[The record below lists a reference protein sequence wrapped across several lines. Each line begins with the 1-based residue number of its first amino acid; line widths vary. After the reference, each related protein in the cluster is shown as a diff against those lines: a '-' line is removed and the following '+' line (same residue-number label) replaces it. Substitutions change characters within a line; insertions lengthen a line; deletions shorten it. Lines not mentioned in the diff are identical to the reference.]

1 MATEPKAREQE
12 PKELDVSIAQD
23 IKSSSFSTQTEYH
36 PQTRWQKV
44 QEVIWDGGNRS
55 AEERALVQRL
65 DIFILSWATFGYFI
79 RLLDSGNITNAYV
92 SGMKEDLG
100 FKGNQYN
107 LLSTFFTCGY
117 LVGQI
122 PSQFLLTRSIYPINF
137 ILPYAILTDM

>member
-1 MATEPKAREQE
+1 MATEPTARDPE
-12 PKELDVSIAQD
+12 PKELNISIAQD
-23 IKSSSFSTQTEYH
+23 TKTSSFSSQIEYNDK
-36 PQTRWQKV
+36 TRWQKV

-122 PSQFLLTRSIYPINF
+122 PSQFLLTRSSYKISISF
-137 ILPYAILTDM
+137 TTGMLIKM